1 MPEEIEVH
9 GEAVKVKLDCEQVAA
24 SLLPAIEL
32 PEEEIG
38 RLEDL
43 LAQMEMGEYE
53 DLRSYMRRVGP

>member
-1 MPEEIEVH
+1 MPEEIEGH
-9 GEAVKVKLDCEQVAA
+9 GEAVKVKLDCEQVVA
-24 SLLPAIEL
+24 SLLPAMEL

-53 DLRSYMRRVGP
+53 DLRSYTRRVRP